1 MNIFEIERSKRDADF
16 IKQNGELEL
25 EVAADI
31 IETYKDVPYVG
42 SLLKFGKVF
51 INVKDWCF
59 TKKLAKFL
67 IVSEDIDDKIKNQFY
82 SSLSQENYKHISAY
96 LIHLLSTEENKAMIM
111 GSIYKARLMNRI
123 NNNEMNLVG
132 TYSEL
137 AVRRAMRNSKVLSSD
152 VSAAFDPN
160 YPSVMEKRNSA
171 YFGKGLVFNKYTG
184 ARGKSGSNDANA
196 EYVAKLRNIMDKNN
210 VSFQTAE
217 LGKVDQGGGGTIAYI
232 LANYDMNVIDSGV
245 AVLNMHAPWEIISKV
260 DLYEALQGYVAFLKE
275 A

>member
-51 INVKDWCF
+51 INVNDWCF

-123 NNNEMNLVG
+123 NNNEMLR
-132 TYSEL
+132 L
-137 AVRRAMRNSKVLSSD
+137 C
-152 VSAAFDPN
+152 
-160 YPSVMEKRNSA
+160 SV
-171 YFGKGLVFNKYTG
+171 V
-184 ARGKSGSNDANA
+184 AR
-196 EYVAKLRNIMDKNN
+196 
-210 VSFQTAE
+210 
-217 LGKVDQGGGGTIAYI
+217 
-232 LANYDMNVIDSGV
+232 
-245 AVLNMHAPWEIISKV
+245 
-260 DLYEALQGYVAFLKE
+260 AFLPDLKSLPDYLEENTNISIE
-275 A
+275 AQSIIH

>member
-123 NNNEMNLVG
+123 NNNEMLR
-132 TYSEL
+132 L
-137 AVRRAMRNSKVLSSD
+137 C
-152 VSAAFDPN
+152 
-160 YPSVMEKRNSA
+160 SV
-171 YFGKGLVFNKYTG
+171 V
-184 ARGKSGSNDANA
+184 AR
-196 EYVAKLRNIMDKNN
+196 
-210 VSFQTAE
+210 
-217 LGKVDQGGGGTIAYI
+217 
-232 LANYDMNVIDSGV
+232 
-245 AVLNMHAPWEIISKV
+245 
-260 DLYEALQGYVAFLKE
+260 AFLPDLKSLPDYLEENTNISIE
-275 A
+275 AQSIINLGLIDNFLGGEWTNHKTCCLNGTGKLFHEIWSESAWL

>member
-67 IVSEDIDDKIKNQFY
+67 IVAEDIDDKIKNQFY

-111 GSIYKARLMNRI
+111 GSIYKARLMNRV
-123 NNNEMNLVG
+123 NNNEEENTNISIEAQSIINLGLIDNFLGGEWTNHKSCCLNG
-132 TYSEL
+132 TGKLFHDILSE
-137 AVRRAMRNSKVLSSD
+137 
-152 VSAAFDPN
+152 
-160 YPSVMEKRNSA
+160 
-171 YFGKGLVFNKYTG
+171 
-184 ARGKSGSNDANA
+184 SGW
-196 EYVAKLRNIMDKNN
+196 L
-210 VSFQTAE
+210 
-217 LGKVDQGGGGTIAYI
+217 
-232 LANYDMNVIDSGV
+232 
-245 AVLNMHAPWEIISKV
+245 
-260 DLYEALQGYVAFLKE
+260 
-275 A
+275 

>member
-96 LIHLLSTEENKAMIM
+96 LIHLLSTEENKA
-111 GSIYKARLMNRI
+111 IY
-123 NNNEMNLVG
+123 G
-132 TYSEL
+132 
-137 AVRRAMRNSKVLSSD
+137 
-152 VSAAFDPN
+152 
-160 YPSVMEKRNSA
+160 
-171 YFGKGLVFNKYTG
+171 
-184 ARGKSGSNDANA
+184 
-196 EYVAKLRNIMDKNN
+196 
-210 VSFQTAE
+210 Q
-217 LGKVDQGGGGTIAYI
+217 
-232 LANYDMNVIDSGV
+232 
-245 AVLNMHAPWEIISKV
+245 H
-260 DLYEALQGYVAFLKE
+260 LQGKINE
-275 A
+275 

>member
-82 SSLSQENYKHISAY
+82 SC
-96 LIHLLSTEENKAMIM
+96 LLYTS
-111 GSIYKARLMNRI
+111 
-123 NNNEMNLVG
+123 
-132 TYSEL
+132 
-137 AVRRAMRNSKVLSSD
+137 
-152 VSAAFDPN
+152 
-160 YPSVMEKRNSA
+160 PSPR
-171 YFGKGLVFNKYTG
+171 
-184 ARGKSGSNDANA
+184 D
-196 EYVAKLRNIMDKNN
+196 
-210 VSFQTAE
+210 
-217 LGKVDQGGGGTIAYI
+217 
-232 LANYDMNVIDSGV
+232 
-245 AVLNMHAPWEIISKV
+245 
-260 DLYEALQGYVAFLKE
+260 
-275 A
+275 